1 MQGFKKIHKKKTTKG
16 FSRKMHLGG
25 GGGGGSPEL
34 FLKGTTQETK
44 IILRYHQR
52 NRISNILPHQGI
64 RYYFSIIIKTEVS
77 V

>member
-1 MQGFKKIHKKKTTKG
+1 MQGFKKIHKKKLLFQEKAP
-16 FSRKMHLGG
+16 GG
-25 GGGGGSPEL
+25 GGWGGGGSPEL

-64 RYYFSIIIKTEVS
+64 RNYFSIIIKTEVS

>member
-1 MQGFKKIHKKKTTKG
+1 MDPDQTAPGGLFQENAPG
-16 FSRKMHLGG
+16 GGAG

-34 FLKGTTQETK
+34 FLKVTTQETK

-64 RYYFSIIIKTEVS
+64 RNYFSIIIKTEVS